1 MQLPVGGLLSE
12 RVCPWPSPMKAL
24 VTGAA
29 GFVGPHLLDHLR
41 EHGDEAIGTDL
52 ADGPDLMDPDGWHR
66 LVGDIQPDAIYHLAG
81 WSDVGA
87 SWDNPRTA
95 WRINTE
101 GVLTVLDAARAHDVG
116 RVVIISSA
124 DIYGIVQ
131 PEQLPLTEDT
141 PLQPRSPY
149 GASKQGAEDLARQ
162 YHRGWG
168 LDIVIARPFNHIGP
182 GQSTQFVAPA
192 FAARI
197 ADSEL
202 VGGGTVLHGDLSPRR
217 DFTDVRDVVRAYRLL
232 ATSGTAGQ
240 TYNICSGTDVA
251 MSELLDQLMAGARV
265 PIEAA
270 IDPALLRPVEL
281 PVLRGS
287 HHRLS
292 ADTGWA
298 PSIPLDQTLL
308 DILADARQRAS
319 ASSQSGNEPV

>member
-1 MQLPVGGLLSE
+1 
-12 RVCPWPSPMKAL
+12 MKAL

-29 GFVGPHLLDHLR
+29 GFVGPHLLSHLS
-41 EHGDEAIGTDL
+41 EAGDEAVGTDL
-52 ADGPDLMDPDGWHR
+52 GTGPDLMDPDGWHA
-66 LVGDIQPDAIYHLAG
+66 LIGDEQPDAIYHLAG
-81 WSDVGA
+81 WSDVGG
-87 SWDNPRTA
+87 SWTNPRTA
-95 WRINTE
+95 WRVNTE
-101 GVLTVLDAARAHDVG
+101 GVLTVLEAARAHDVG

-131 PEQLPLTEDT
+131 PEQLPITEDT
-141 PLQPRSPY
+141 PLRPRSPY

-197 ADSEL
+197 AQSE
-202 VGGGTVLHGDLSPRR
+202 VDGGGTVLHGDLSPRR

-232 ATSGTAGQ
+232 ATNGVPGQ

-251 MSELLDQLMAGARV
+251 MSELLDQLVAGARV
-265 PIEAA
+265 PIETTV
-270 IDPALLRPVEL
+270 DPALLRPVEL

-287 HHRLS
+287 HQRLS
-292 ADTGWA
+292 TDTGWT

-308 DILADARQRAS
+308 DILTDARNRMSPQEPLN
-319 ASSQSGNEPV
+319 SGT

>member
-1 MQLPVGGLLSE
+1 
-12 RVCPWPSPMKAL
+12 MKAL
-24 VTGAA
+24 VTGAE
-29 GFVGPHLLDHLR
+29 GFVGPHLLHHLA
-41 EHGDEAIGTDL
+41 EAGDEAIGTDL
-52 ADGPDLMDPDGWHR
+52 RTGPDLLDPEGWHALISDVR
-66 LVGDIQPDAIYHLAG
+66 PDAIYHLAG
-81 WSDVGA
+81 WSDVGR

-95 WRINTE
+95 WRVNTE
-101 GVLTVLDAARAHDVG
+101 GVLTVLEAARAHDVG
-116 RVVIISSA
+116 RVVIVSSA

-141 PLQPRSPY
+141 PLCPRSPY

-162 YHRGWG
+162 HFRGLG
-168 LDIVIARPFNHIGP
+168 VDIVIARPFNHIGP

-197 ADSEL
+197 AQSEL
-202 VGGGTVLHGDLSPRR
+202 EGGGTVLHGDLSPRR

-232 ATSGTAGQ
+232 ATDGTPGQ

-251 MSELLDQLMAGARV
+251 MSELLDQLVAGARV
-265 PIEAA
+265 TIGTA
-270 IDPALLRPVEL
+270 IDPDLLRPVEL

-308 DILADARQRAS
+308 DVLADARQRAS
-319 ASSQSGNEPV
+319 SSPDSGKAAP